1 MKKVISIL
9 ILFFVVV
16 SIAFTQSDLQVV
28 AQVNFS
34 RKDPITLGQVKKIIM
49 GLEKTAGRKLTFEE
63 RKQVLDGVISQRLLL
78 QASEKAGV
86 AVLSSEITE
95 FFNNLLSSQVG
106 VRITEA
112 EFAKKIKQEY
122 NQSLD
127 QFFKSNLGVTVD
139 EVKKDLKEQIAIQKY
154 VMSKKGAELQKMS
167 VPSDGDIRRQYE
179 LNKQSFFRPDTM
191 KLIIIGVMKK
201 GNDAKEIEQ
210 INKLNTQAK
219 KNAKNIIKIQN
230 NAQKEGYRAEVRYAI
245 KNAEGAQMLGLQQEA
260 LMQMFEKPVNFV
272 SDITDMPDN
281 RQFFVI
287 TEKNDAKVLS
297 LSDVIDPNQT
307 ITVYE
312 YIKGYLAQQLQAG
325 ALQQINKQLTN
336 ELRTSENT
344 KVSMSDAELKKALSF

>member
-9 ILFFVVV
+9 ILFFVVL

-245 KNAEGAQMLGLQQEA
+245 KNAAGAQMLGLQQEA